1 MLIWMAIHLS
11 TWYFKESNM
20 IDLGQYDAVKKP
32 PSDDDG
38 IHTRFRERV
47 RQWQLE
53 EDEREAQ
60 ALRSSFAIDNS
71 NNS

>member
-1 MLIWMAIHLS
+1 
-11 TWYFKESNM
+11 M

-38 IHTRFRERV
+38 IHTRLRERV

-53 EDEREAQ
+53 EDERRKQ
-60 ALRSSFAIDNS
+60 SLQSSFALDKKQYR
-71 NNS
+71 

>member
-1 MLIWMAIHLS
+1 
-11 TWYFKESNM
+11 M